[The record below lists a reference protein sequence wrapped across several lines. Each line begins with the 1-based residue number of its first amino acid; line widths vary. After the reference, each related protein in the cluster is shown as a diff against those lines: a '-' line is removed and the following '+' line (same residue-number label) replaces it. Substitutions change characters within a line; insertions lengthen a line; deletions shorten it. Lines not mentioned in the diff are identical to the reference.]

1 MRMGGFQLGIKCGIA
16 EVNGTALYYEEEG
29 EGHPVVLVHGHTVDR
44 RMWDD
49 QIEHLRSKY
58 RVIRYDSRGYGRSA
72 IPSNKKYA
80 HTDDLKAL
88 LDHLKVSR
96 THLVGLSM
104 GGLIALDFVL
114 AWPETISSLVTV
126 DAVLGGYDWNESGDL
141 IRSVHRTALKH
152 GVEAAKDL
160 WLESAL
166 FAPAM
171 EKDKVAARIRCMV
184 KDYSGGHWRNRAPIR
199 GNEPV
204 AIDRLH
210 QISCPTFVVVGQR
223 DTPDFHNI
231 AEILHK
237 EIPAAR
243 KTILPRAGHMANME
257 ESEKFNEVLMEFLEC
272 AESK

>member
-1 MRMGGFQLGIKCGIA
+1 MGLQCGIA
-16 EVNGTALYYEEEG
+16 EVNGTALYYQEDG
-29 EGHPVVLVHGHTVDR
+29 GGHPVVLVHGHTVDS

-49 QIEHLRSKY
+49 QVQRLGTKY

-88 LDHLKVSR
+88 LDHLEVSR
-96 THLVGLSM
+96 AHVIGLSM
-104 GGLIALDFVL
+104 GGLIALDFAL
-114 AWPETISSLVTV
+114 AWPETVSSLVTV
-126 DAVLGGYDWNESGDL
+126 DAVLGGYDWNEAGNL

-152 GVEAAKDL
+152 GVEKAKNV

-171 EKDKVAARIRCMV
+171 EKTKVAASIRRMV
-184 KDYSGGHWRNRAPIR
+184 TDYTGWHWLNRAPIR

-210 QISCPTFVVVGQR
+210 EISCPTLVVVGQR
-223 DTPDFHNI
+223 DTPDFQAI
-231 AEILHK
+231 AEILHMG
-237 EIPAAR
+237 IHNAR
-243 KTILPRAGHMANME
+243 KTILAGAGHMANME
-257 ESEKFNEVLMEFLEC
+257 EPEKFNEILMEFLDW
-272 AESK
+272 AELE